1 MYERKCFLIRAVTNN
16 IDGNLLLLIENNK
29 LTNIEL

>member
-1 MYERKCFLIRAVTNN
+1 MKCFLIRTVTNN
-16 IDGNLLLLIENNK
+16 IYGNLLLLIENNK